1 MNYPD
6 WQREIRLAQ
15 AKRQGKPEPECFDAL
30 NVVIFRSI
38 LYQLGIKAEVN
49 STLLELPRYTI
60 SLDGE
65 DNRKFG
71 DPHKLWIEITGAPY
85 DAPGRGFSVPVDYP
99 LTEAK
104 QTKLRARFADALD
117 TLDAEYGERLRNV

>member
-15 AKRQGKPEPECFDAL
+15 AKRNGKPEPDCFDPI

-49 STLLELPRYTI
+49 EIFARNLRPGWTSVGNAIDGLDIFT
-60 SLDGE
+60 SLG
-65 DNRKFG
+65 N
-71 DPHKLWIEITGAPY
+71 LINQGA
-85 DAPGRGFSVPVDYP
+85 
-99 LTEAK
+99 
-104 QTKLRARFADALD
+104 
-117 TLDAEYGERLRNV
+117 